1 MSTVKFLYLHDR
13 YGKKHGVVAYDV
25 KGKGV
30 GSVSFNLALCN
41 DKDPFNKDLGKNLA
55 LQRVQDSPNLLSVP
69 QDPQNVQIVQ
79 AVLKKIVR
87 NATMPIKARKLA
99 RMALKKYH

>member
-30 GSVSFNLALCN
+30 GSVSYNLSLCN
-41 DKDPFNKDLGKNLA
+41 DKDSFDKEAGKELA
-55 LQRVQDSPNLLSVP
+55 FQRVNSSPNLLSVP
-69 QDPQNVQIVQ
+69 RDPHNVQIVQ

-87 NATMPIKARKLA
+87 TSTMPTKARKLA
-99 RMALKKYH
+99 RAALKKYH